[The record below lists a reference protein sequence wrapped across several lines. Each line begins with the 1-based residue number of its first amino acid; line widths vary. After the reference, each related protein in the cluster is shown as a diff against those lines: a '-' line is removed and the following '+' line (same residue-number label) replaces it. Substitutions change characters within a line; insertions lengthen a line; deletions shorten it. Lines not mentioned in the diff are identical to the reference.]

1 MGEKKKICWSYGFY
15 IFIKIKYKY
24 LFFYSMV
31 IGLSIFIQNEIF
43 MNIIIDWNLNKDRFL
58 QNDVNESYLIRKI
71 SFF

>member
-1 MGEKKKICWSYGFY
+1 
-15 IFIKIKYKY
+15 
-24 LFFYSMV
+24 MV

>member
-1 MGEKKKICWSYGFY
+1 
-15 IFIKIKYKY
+15 
-24 LFFYSMV
+24 MV

-43 MNIIIDWNLNKDRFL
+43 MNIIIDWNKDRCKRFL